1 LLVHV
6 RVYSNK
12 VFSSG
17 GFALRRPIALAAVA
31 ILGLVPFGS
40 LTAQPLMPYPAPYYP
55 GYPGAYGDVPPHEV
69 LAIVRSKGLAP
80 LGRPRRQGTAYAL
93 RALDPSDREVQVTV
107 DARTGRIL
115 RVVAVPGADAMAPPN
130 PIPPGPM
137 APEENASNSRVAP
150 YPNPAEERTR
160 ALPPLPRPR
169 PKTAGTPSFSASA
182 ADPVPVTADPAPHVF
197 DFEE

>member
-1 LLVHV
+1 M
-6 RVYSNK
+6 RC
-12 VFSSG
+12 
-17 GFALRRPIALAAVA
+17 PIALAVVTGA

-40 LTAQPLMPYPAPYYP
+40 LTAQPMMPYPAPHYP
-55 GYPGAYGDVPPHEV
+55 GYPGAYGDVPPYEV

-115 RVVAVPGADAMAPPN
+115 RVVAAPGADAMAPPN
-130 PIPPGPM
+130 PIPPGPI
-137 APEENASNSRVAP
+137 APEESASNSRLAP
-150 YPNPAEERTR
+150 YPNPAVERTG

-169 PKTAGTPSFSASA
+169 LKTADSPSLSASA
-182 ADPVPVTADPAPHVF
+182 ADPIPATADPSPPVF

>member
-1 LLVHV
+1 MQT
-6 RVYSNK
+6 RGS
-12 VFSSG
+12 SSG
-17 GFALRRPIALAAVA
+17 GFALRCPIALAAVA

-40 LTAQPLMPYPAPYYP
+40 LTAQPLMPYPSPYYP
-55 GYPGAYGDVPPHEV
+55 GYPGAYGEVPPYEV

-115 RVVAVPGADAMAPPN
+115 RVVATPGADAMAPPN
-130 PIPPGPM
+130 PIPSGPM
-137 APEENASNSRVAP
+137 APEENASSSRLAP
-150 YPNPAEERTR
+150 YPNPAEERTG

-169 PKTAGTPSFSASA
+169 PKTADTPSLSASA
-182 ADPVPVTADPAPHVF
+182 ADSVPATAGPAPPVL

>member
-1 LLVHV
+1 
-6 RVYSNK
+6 
-12 VFSSG
+12 
-17 GFALRRPIALAAVA
+17 LRCPIALAAVA

-40 LTAQPLMPYPAPYYP
+40 LTAQPMMPYPAPYYP
-55 GYPGAYGDVPPHEV
+55 GYPGAYGEVPPYEV

-115 RVVAVPGADAMAPPN
+115 RVVATPGADAMAPPN
-130 PIPPGPM
+130 PIPSGSTV
-137 APEENASNSRVAP
+137 PEESASNSRLAP
-150 YPNPAEERTR
+150 YPNPAEERAGAERTG

-169 PKTAGTPSFSASA
+169 PKTADTPSLSASA
-182 ADPVPVTADPAPHVF
+182 ADSVPATAGPAPPVL